1 MSMEIP
7 GVEDA
12 AAGAGIPGVDLD
24 ELTRMANALFSASP
38 GSATEGPLSEG
49 RAALGRADLPTGLT
63 PPPPGAPQ
71 ALPDV
76 PHTPNTT
83 PNVGSVDSTLAA
95 APSPA
100 GVGETPSASPG
111 RPAPVSGD
119 LTELTGNATGVPAGP
134 APTTVPQV
142 TSTGTPGQGDFYFLN
157 EAASALA
164 SPGAVPGLE
173 PTPIR
178 GESSLQELLTVLPNL
193 LSSEPW
199 PVEHQ
204 QRYFLPGPPEEGA
217 TSGSQGI
224 FDVATI
230 RRDFPILSER
240 INGRQVTWL
249 DNAATTQKPR
259 AVIDRLSYFYE
270 HENSNIHRAAHD
282 LAARATDAYEE
293 ARNTVA
299 RYLGA
304 GSADEIVFVRGT
316 TEGINLIA
324 GSWGRQNIHDGDE
337 IVISHLEHHANIVPW
352 QQLVA
357 ATGAVLKVI
366 PVDDDG
372 QILLDEYQRLLSDR
386 TKLVSVTQVSN
397 ALGTVTPITEVIA
410 MAHQVG
416 ACALVDGAQSVSHMR
431 VDVVAMDADFF
442 VFSGH
447 KIYGPTGIGAVYA
460 KSAIWEAMPPWQT
473 GGNMINDVTL
483 QHSTFQDPPMRFEA
497 GTGNIADAVGLG
509 AALRYVE
516 GLGIENIAR
525 YEHDLLGYA
534 TQGMLGVPGL
544 TMIGTAKEKAS
555 VLSFILDG
563 YSTEQVGE
571 ALSEEGI
578 AVRSGHHCAQPI
590 LRRFGL
596 NTTVR
601 PSIAFYNTTEEID
614 HLVSVLYRLVADSG
628 RGRR

>member
-12 AAGAGIPGVDLD
+12 ATSGGIPGIDLD
-24 ELTRMANALFSASP
+24 ELTSMANALFSVPP
-38 GSATEGPLSEG
+38 GSPSDGPLPAG
-49 RAALGRADLPTGLT
+49 RAALGRADLPTGFS
-63 PPPPGAPQ
+63 PPPPGVPQ
-71 ALPDV
+71 VLADV

-83 PNVGSVDSTLAA
+83 PNIGAVDSTLAA
-95 APSPA
+95 APSP
-100 GVGETPSASPG
+100 GRTPEAPSVSPG
-111 RPAPVSGD
+111 RSVPVSGD
-119 LTELTGNATGVPAGP
+119 LSELTGNATGIPAGP

-142 TSTGTPGQGDFYFLN
+142 TSTGIPGQGDFYFLN
-157 EAASALA
+157 EAASTLP

-173 PTPIR
+173 PTPLR

-193 LSSEPW
+193 LSSEPR
-199 PVEHQ
+199 PLEHQ
-204 QRYFLPGPPEEGA
+204 QRYFLPSPPEEGA

-259 AVIDRLSYFYE
+259 VVIDRLSYFYE

-324 GSWGRQNIHDGDE
+324 GSWGRQNIHEGDE

-416 ACALVDGAQSVSHMR
+416 ACAVVDGAQSVSHMR

-460 KSAIWEAMPPWQT
+460 KQAIWEAMPPWQT

-563 YSTEQVGE
+563 YTTEQVGE
-571 ALSEEGI
+571 ALSDEGI

-601 PSIAFYNTTEEID
+601 PSIAFYNTTEEMD
-614 HLVSVLYRLVADSG
+614 HLVSVLHRLVADSG
-628 RGRR
+628 GGRR

>member
-12 AAGAGIPGVDLD
+12 AAGAGIPGIDLD

-38 GSATEGPLSEG
+38 GSATEGPLPEG

-71 ALPDV
+71 ALADV
-76 PHTPNTT
+76 PYTPNTT
-83 PNVGSVDSTLAA
+83 PNIGSVDSTLAA
-95 APSPA
+95 APPA
-100 GVGETPSASPG
+100 GVRETPSVSPE
-111 RPAPVSGD
+111 RPAPVPGD
-119 LTELTGNATGVPAGP
+119 LTQLTGNATGVPAGP
-134 APTTVPQV
+134 APSTIPQV
-142 TSTGTPGQGDFYFLN
+142 TPTGNPGHGDFYFLN

-164 SPGAVPGLE
+164 SPGAAPGLE

-178 GESSLQELLTVLPNL
+178 GESSLQALLTVLPDL
-193 LSSEPW
+193 LSAEPR

-204 QRYFLPGPPEEGA
+204 QRYFLPSPPEEGT

-304 GSADEIVFVRGT
+304 GSADDIVFVRGT

-324 GSWGRQNIHDGDE
+324 GSWGRQNIHEGDE

-416 ACALVDGAQSVSHMR
+416 ASR
-431 VDVVAMDADFF
+431 V
-442 VFSGH
+442 GRR
-447 KIYGPTGIGAVYA
+447 G
-460 KSAIWEAMPPWQT
+460 
-473 GGNMINDVTL
+473 
-483 QHSTFQDPPMRFEA
+483 
-497 GTGNIADAVGLG
+497 AVGLAHAG
-509 AALRYVE
+509 GRSGDGCRLLRLLRAQDLRTDGDRRGLCQAGHLGGHAALADR
-516 GLGIENIAR
+516 R
-525 YEHDLLGYA
+525 EHD
-534 TQGMLGVPGL
+534 Q
-544 TMIGTAKEKAS
+544 
-555 VLSFILDG
+555 
-563 YSTEQVGE
+563 
-571 ALSEEGI
+571 
-578 AVRSGHHCAQPI
+578 
-590 LRRFGL
+590 
-596 NTTVR
+596 
-601 PSIAFYNTTEEID
+601 
-614 HLVSVLYRLVADSG
+614 
-628 RGRR
+628 